1 MVYRAPEV
9 PDKYLKFEVDG
20 YDVYL
25 SKASTVGASNIT
37 FTVRGISIF
46 KELVAEGIMYPKV

>member
-9 PDKYLKFEVDG
+9 SDKYLKYTIDG
-20 YDVYL
+20 YDIYL
-25 SKASTVGASNIT
+25 AKAAIVGASNIV
-37 FTVRGISIF
+37 FTVRGISVF